1 MVDAA
6 RLRAMLEHLADAE
19 AMLGELRDRGADDT
33 FAEVFEEL
41 GRAGYLSQDLAASLA
56 SLARFRNLLVHGY
69 AEVDDDRVVEI
80 LTGKHLQNLVRF
92 RVELTDH
99 LAT

>member
-6 RLRAMLEHLADAE
+6 RHRAMLEHLADAE
-19 AMLGELRDRGADDT
+19 AMLGELCPRSSRAPATSSGPRG
-33 FAEVFEEL
+33 
-41 GRAGYLSQDLAASLA
+41 SLA

-80 LTGKHLQNLVRF
+80 LTDEHLRDLVRF
-92 RVELTDH
+92 RVDLSDYIARPRG
-99 LAT
+99 L